1 MKTTPLFDGREDCP
15 YCHGSGTVYDWV
27 PYGMGNV
34 QMPTDCNCV
43 VFQLEEWEAGQETND
58 AEFDSLE
65 SQDDD
70 HDR

>member
-1 MKTTPLFDGREDCP
+1 MTMPFFDGREDCP